1 MFLIMSNGSMT
12 EREML
17 ETIDMASSILEVQ
30 QIKDLLVDMA
40 DGHTIEQAKER
51 VNEERKL
58 FEEKGI
64 SIAFSDADNNLFW
77 AEQVSTL
84 DRALERMRRGNDV
97 VKRLLDEKP

>member
-1 MFLIMSNGSMT
+1 MT

-30 QIKDLLVDMA
+30 QIKDLLDMA
-40 DGHTIEQAKER
+40 DGHTIEQAKEK

-58 FEEKGI
+58 LEEKGI
-64 SIAFSDADNNLFW
+64 TIAFSDADNNLFW

-97 VKRLLDEKP
+97 VKRLLDEKS